1 MLLQDLLPDIG
12 SFALAFAFGA
22 MFVAGFAK
30 GVVGFALPMIAISL
44 IGSVLPASTAVAALI
59 APTFASNIWQTFRQ
73 GMGAAWGSLRRFWL
87 LNLVMFGMIALCSQL
102 LVILPGEVLFAILGV
117 GITSFGAILLLGW
130 RPPHPPRRWR
140 RTVEGGVGVVA
151 GFFGGFSGVW
161 GPPVVL
167 YFTALELEKREMV
180 RAQGVSFLL
189 GSIILVAAHL
199 RSGLL
204 LGSNGVLSLWM
215 ILPAVAGMALG
226 VAVQDRLDQRVFRRA
241 TLAVLILA
249 GLNLLRR
256 AVAG

>member
-1 MLLQDLLPDIG
+1 MLLQDFLPDI
-12 SFALAFAFGA
+12 SAAAFAFAFGA

-44 IGSVLPASTAVAALI
+44 IGSILPAATAVAALI
-59 APTFASNIWQTFRQ
+59 APTVVSNVWQTFRQ
-73 GMGAAWGSLRRFWL
+73 GLGAARESLRRFWL
-87 LNLVMFGMIALCSQL
+87 LNLVLFGMIAACSQL
-102 LVILPGEVLFAILGV
+102 ILLLPDRALFAILGV
-117 GITSFGAILLLGW
+117 GITTFGAIMLLGW
-130 RPPHPPRRWR
+130 RPPHPPKRLVKP
-140 RTVEGGVGVVA
+140 VEAGVAVVA

-161 GPPVVL
+161 GPPIVL
-167 YFTALELEKREMV
+167 YFTALDLPKREMV

-204 LGSNGVLSLWM
+204 IGANGWLSLSM
-215 ILPAVAGMALG
+215 VVPAVLGMTLG
-226 VAVQDRLDQRVFRRA
+226 MAVQDRLDQRVFRKA

-256 AVAG
+256 ALAG